1 MLLPVNMILDDVM
14 SNESHLFAIN
24 LNVSHIVLEYGGD
37 VHLREL
43 VLAEHDQQAGFTAGS
58 VSNDHQLFPDS
69 GHV

>member
-1 MLLPVNMILDDVM
+1 MLLPVNKILDDVM

-24 LNVSHIVLEYGGD
+24 LNVSHIVLEYSGD